1 VLGEQRAV
9 EALEGL
15 LDGFHLIDDVNAVGI
30 LFEHTLHAAHMPLDR
45 PEPDE
50 QFLFSRLARHSLRI
64 MDLPPPPGVG
74 VSISEKAFD
83 MNAKTVYVPNI
94 GCAGCIRAI
103 ENALREVPGVL
114 NVKAD
119 LNTKR
124 VTVEWNDQTNW
135 DGIRAQLVE
144 IDYPPE
150 ELISL

>member
-1 VLGEQRAV
+1 
-9 EALEGL
+9 
-15 LDGFHLIDDVNAVGI
+15 
-30 LFEHTLHAAHMPLDR
+30 
-45 PEPDE
+45 
-50 QFLFSRLARHSLRI
+50 
-64 MDLPPPPGVG
+64 VG

-135 DGIRAQLVE
+135 DAIRAQLVE